1 VSNVD
6 GENPELDDLEMDEP
20 DADQPDA
27 DQPDVSDET
36 LQFDEPGA
44 LPELEPSEDLLEP
57 GDETV
62 EMGAADEPIQPAE
75 EGFAEDADGLAP
87 VEVKTEEEEEEP
99 EEEEEEEEE
108 EKSPGLLARLT
119 KTSPYVV
126 LLGIAMVAMIIALFC
141 LWMELNRYSYELK
154 PPQVG
159 AVPAVQSAPPSTTAT
174 A

>member
-1 VSNVD
+1 MSNVD

-20 DADQPDA
+20 GA
-27 DQPDVSDET
+27 DQPDVLDEPDAT

-44 LPELEPSEDLLEP
+44 LPELEPTDDLLEP

-62 EMGAADEPIQPAE
+62 ETDVADEPIQPVEDGFE
-75 EGFAEDADGLAP
+75 EEADGLAP
-87 VEVKTEEEEEEP
+87 VEVKAEEEEEEP
-99 EEEEEEEEE
+99 GEEEKEEEEEEEET
-108 EKSPGLLARLT
+108 PGLFARLT

-126 LLGIAMVAMIIALFC
+126 LLGISVLAMLIAIFC
-141 LWMELNRYSYELK
+141 LWMEFRRYDYEWK

-159 AVPAVQSAPPSTTAT
+159 AVPAVQSGPPSTTAT